1 MIKIVIKVDKADLI
15 AKLELFSQQMKVGLL
30 PAWQRIA
37 DRMYLDQIV
46 MAPLRTGVL
55 ISNIETNAYVMG
67 VKSKSDAIDPRNGY
81 NYARIQHDGGYIPAG
96 QGGWAGEHYIRG
108 KFYMTIPLGRTE
120 SYNDTELSQEIK
132 KIIARCGLS

>member
-81 NYARIQHDGGYIPAG
+81 NYARIQHDGGFAS
-96 QGGWAGEHYIRG
+96 GWAGEHYIRG